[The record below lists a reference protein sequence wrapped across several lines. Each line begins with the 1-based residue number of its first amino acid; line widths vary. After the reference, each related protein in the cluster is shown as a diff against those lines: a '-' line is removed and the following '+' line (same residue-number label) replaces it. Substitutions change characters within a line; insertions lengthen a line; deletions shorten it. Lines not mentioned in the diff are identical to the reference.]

1 VNPYWSYLLTAV
13 GVFGLYLAGRK
24 DRRGWMVG
32 IGAQVL
38 WIAYATATHQWGF
51 YVSALAY
58 GFINWRNLRAWK
70 PTPKP
75 TSTERVK
82 AMLGLTRAM
91 SHGRPM
97 LDPIGWDEA
106 AQRVHDVEPGPH
118 GLLHHSG
125 CWCRVP
131 DATRPYVF
139 DLVDS
144 VMNSQPLDF
153 HGHVV
158 PVDVQAAL
166 TPQDGS
172 WHPVCRYCGADCS
185 EGRSWDGG
193 DLYACPRCAERRAA
207 AHRAG
212 RLGRG
217 VHLATG
223 CTIPDC
229 VHPSHGRVKS
239 TDIPAGR
246 DRFT

>member
-1 VNPYWSYLLTAV
+1 MNPYWSYLLTAV

-51 YVSALAY
+51 YVSAVAY
-58 GFINWRNLRAWK
+58 GWVYARNAHAWK
-70 PTPKP
+70 PRGA
-75 TSTERVK
+75 TEADDLVTLWHI
-82 AMLGLTRAM
+82 ALGERDAARA
-91 SHGRPM
+91 
-97 LDPIGWDEA
+97 
-106 AQRVHDVEPGPH
+106 
-118 GLLHHSG
+118 
-125 CWCRVP
+125 
-131 DATRPYVF
+131 DANVTRPYVF

-158 PVDVQAAL
+158 PLDVQAAL
-166 TPQDGS
+166 KPQDGS

-193 DLYACPRCAERRAA
+193 DLYACPPCAERRAD

-212 RLGRG
+212 GHRANR
-217 VHLATG
+217 
-223 CTIPDC
+223 CTTPYC
-229 VHPSHGRVKS
+229 VHPSHGR
-239 TDIPAGR
+239 GL
-246 DRFT
+246 